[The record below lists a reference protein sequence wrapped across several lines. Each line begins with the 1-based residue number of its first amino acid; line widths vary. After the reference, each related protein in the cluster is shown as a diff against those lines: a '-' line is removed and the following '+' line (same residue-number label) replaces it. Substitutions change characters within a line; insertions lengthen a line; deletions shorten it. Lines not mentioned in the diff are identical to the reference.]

1 MEHDLPNPI
10 DTSVE
15 AALQLEE
22 LKQGVRHDVPALVAL
37 FKLLSTPAPAFE
49 KGENGI
55 CMLADV
61 RSYTLFKDSLKQ
73 VQPKLNAA
81 DFQQFKTVIENY
93 LEDLRRGVAARELDK
108 IEEAKRFC
116 LAFNTNL
123 VARKMNEIYS
133 RRERSDSRYVSNES
147 SP

>member
-1 MEHDLPNPI
+1 MEHDPSNPI

-22 LKQGVRHDVPALVAL
+22 LKQGVRDDVPALDAL

-49 KGENGI
+49 KGESGI

-61 RSYTLFKDSLKQ
+61 RSYTLFKDSLHQ
-73 VQPKLNAA
+73 VQPKLKAA
-81 DFQQFKTVIENY
+81 DFHQFKTVIENY
-93 LEDLRRGVAARELDK
+93 LEDLERGVAARELDK

-123 VARKMNEIYS
+123 VARKMNEIYF

-147 SP
+147 SS